1 MSRTQDA
8 SLSFANSPQPRQDA
22 GALAAAEKRRYNREF
37 MRRWRLDPRNHALE
51 REKRRRWYY
60 ERHKPRLARDEGL
73 PANRRRQ
80 RLCGF
85 CSRLPA
91 TGEIARLRVS
101 EASPGGYVKVRIPYC
116 GQC

>member
-1 MSRTQDA
+1 MSRHGDA
-8 SLSFANSPQPRQDA
+8 SLSFANSQEPREDA
-22 GALAAAEKRRYNREF
+22 SALAAEEKRRYNREF
-37 MRRWRLDPRNHALE
+37 MRRWRADPRNHAVE

-60 ERHKPRLARDEGL
+60 ERHKPRLARDASLSAG
-73 PANRRRQ
+73 RQRQ

-101 EASPGGYVKVRIPYC
+101 ETSPGGYVQVRIPYC